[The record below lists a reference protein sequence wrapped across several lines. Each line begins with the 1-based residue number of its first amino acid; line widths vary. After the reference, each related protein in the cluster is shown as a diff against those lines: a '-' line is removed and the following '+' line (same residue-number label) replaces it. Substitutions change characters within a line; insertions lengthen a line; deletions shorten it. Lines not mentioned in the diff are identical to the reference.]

1 MAFSRREF
9 WRGAVATWI
18 TFNALFLL
26 VTTVVL
32 AIMSRSLQTVFS
44 ILILVAWFQLLF
56 VVATSALATVIGSG
70 AAFGLGRLLRTTAG
84 MRRHLMAFAGL
95 GLVVGG
101 VVIAVVRVWPAN
113 LTGEFGSLLTNIT
126 EPYIALPLLGM
137 SIVSVA
143 HGWYWTASRAL
154 PEAPAPQ
161 GTVARLSS
169 PTEQGARRLRRDEA
183 STTAP
188 VPPVR

>member
-1 MAFSRREF
+1 MSPRPSPRTTEQPMAFSRREF

-70 AAFGLGRLLRTTAG
+70 AAFVLGRLLRTTAG
-84 MRRHLMAFAGL
+84 MRQHLIAFAGL

-101 VVIAVVRVWPAN
+101 VVIAVVGTWPAN
-113 LTGEFGSLLTNIT
+113 MTGEFGSLLTNIT

-137 SIVSVA
+137 SAVSVA

-154 PEAPAPQ
+154 SEDPAPQ
-161 GTVARLSS
+161 SPVA
-169 PTEQGARRLRRDEA
+169 EA
-183 STTAP
+183 QLAG
-188 VPPVR
+188 